1 MQSNS
6 DDITPRE
13 FIGEY
18 LQNFL
23 VNQGIIGDEG
33 SPEGSSHE
41 NLELE
46 LAKSLTQNR

>member
-18 LQNFL
+18 LRNFL
-23 VNQGIIGDEG
+23 VNQVIIDDEG
-33 SPEGSSHE
+33 SPGGSSHE
-41 NLELE
+41 NLMLE
-46 LAKSLTQNR
+46 SAKIFNPK